1 MDLDNLK
8 GNDFMTQ
15 VINEQPVVIN
25 PTSQIAEQ
33 VQHAVNTSVQ
43 NWNNFLRG
51 VLVNDGSNGL
61 WNGYVKGLMEA
72 QNVVQKINQ
81 TILQAYG
88 LPTRADNSQINRQ
101 LYEIN
106 NRLDEL
112 EAKLAAHN
120 VQHLI
125 TSETEAIPVIEIAHV

>member
-1 MDLDNLK
+1 
-8 GNDFMTQ
+8 MTQ
-15 VINEQPVVIN
+15 INNEQTVASN

-33 VQHAVNTSVQ
+33 VQHAVNSSVQ

-51 VLVNDGSNGL
+51 VLVNDGYNGL
-61 WNGYVKGLMEA
+61 WNSYVKGLTEA

-112 EAKLAAHN
+112 ETKLAAHN
-120 VQHLI
+120 VQHP
-125 TSETEAIPVIEIAHV
+125 TPSETPAIPVIEIAHV